1 MPIMS
6 AQELKV
12 YAFGS
17 RRVVCAPA
25 SRGEDLRLYLASQG
39 IAAELAHPATADRL
53 ELDRFADAGT
63 VQVVLDEWGG

>member
-17 RRVVCAPA
+17 RRVVYAPA
-25 SRGEDLRLYLASQG
+25 DRGEDLRRHLASQG
-39 IAAELAHPATADRL
+39 IASELAHPATSGRL
-53 ELDRFADAGT
+53 ELDRFADPET
-63 VQVVLDEWGG
+63 VQAVLDEWGG